1 MSELCVLVEVQD
13 VTQCRDIVFVI
24 CTASSVILR
33 YSVKTHQRLT
43 DIVVVVHDDPVEF
56 EYPDDSRWLEKA
68 SDIAACEQTGHVYIV
83 DVDRTIWRVST
94 DGADIRIWLHWP
106 WNGAFEPYAVSVTS
120 GRLLVTQC
128 YWPSLRQYDADGN
141 KLRDVVLVGY
151 MYAYH
156 AEESPT
162 GTYIVSHYNHNL
174 DQFQVS
180 EVDARTGGE
189 MNSVDENSGSRLSFD
204 VAVDSR
210 GNILLADSDSCHVLL
225 YDAHFLLR
233 RVIVDEHQLNYKQPL
248 RLSFR
253 EQSGQLLVV
262 VEDRVALFEVYE

>member
-1 MSELCVLVEVQD
+1 
-13 VTQCRDIVFVI
+13 VTQCRGIVFVI

-106 WNGAFEPYAVSVTS
+106 WNGAFEPDAVSVTS

-128 YWPSLRQYDADGN
+128 YRPSLRQYDADGN
-141 KLRDVVLVGY
+141 ELRSVGLKY
-151 MYAYH
+151 MDAYH

-162 GTYIVSHYNHNL
+162 GTYIVSHYNQHL
-174 DQFQVS
+174 GQFQVS
-180 EVDARTGGE
+180 EVDARSGGQL
-189 MNSVDENSGSRLSFD
+189 NSVDENRGSRLSFD
-204 VAVDSR
+204 IAVDSR
-210 GNILLADSDSCHVLL
+210 GNILLADRDNCRILL

-233 RVIVDEHQLNYKQPL
+233 QVLVDEHQLNYKQPR

-262 VEDRVALFEVYE
+262 VEERVVLFEVYE